1 VARRHNALNISEPL
15 DGSVR
20 QVRDRPAMVLGAQ
33 RFVDACLATVRD
45 PLLTGVGP
53 IGGIDQLA
61 DNTDLLSDP
70 SAGRH
75 LREIESDE

>member
-1 VARRHNALNISEPL
+1 
-15 DGSVR
+15 
-20 QVRDRPAMVLGAQ
+20 MVLGAQ

>member
-45 PLLTGVGP
+45 PCSPAWGRSVASTSLLT
-53 IGGIDQLA
+53 IRICSATRRLA
-61 DNTDLLSDP
+61 ATY
-70 SAGRH
+70 
-75 LREIESDE
+75 EK